1 MLQYRPYSRHDL
13 VTRDQQEPLEVD
25 QGSGLLTHFSLLI
38 TLSCIFIFFPT
49 VSIIEEKSKVPW

>member
-13 VTRDQQEPLEVD
+13 VTTDYHESVKVD

-38 TLSCIFIFFPT
+38 TLSCIFIFFST